1 LPPSPTIGTNFALS
15 RYYQAHETA
24 REDQLDGLPLA
35 AFHQRAVGFGID
47 FILVSVLRKLIV
59 FTWQRYLPHAWE
71 RHTLA
76 NIPHLLDVLVF
87 LVYFSLA
94 LYLGNG
100 QTVGKRIVR
109 IRVISLTH
117 ARVTLWQSVE
127 RALGYGASFLELGF
141 GFAQYFINRNR
152 QCVHDRIA
160 ETVVA
165 DVGLKTLP

>member
-1 LPPSPTIGTNFALS
+1 MT

-35 AFHQRAVGFGID
+35 AFHQRAAGFGID
-47 FILVSVLRKLIV
+47 FILVSVLRKLMEFV
-59 FTWQRYLPHAWE
+59 WERYFPHGWE

-100 QTVGKRIVR
+100 RTVGKRIMR

-117 ARVTLWQSVE
+117 ARLTFWQSVE

-141 GFAQYFINRNR
+141 GFAQFFINRNR

-160 ETVVA
+160 ETVVTDA
-165 DVGLKTLP
+165 GLTATVPPHIKTLP